1 MAEIEDIQ
9 KRVLEFEKR
18 WEEAKKVKFDSD
30 LTMLHLVEEIG
41 ELSQQLFY
49 KKAKPERFNEEKV
62 REELCDVILV
72 ALCMADKLKMNVS
85 EELDKKLQELDKRD
99 LYNNMTEEIK
109 PKREFLS
116 TVYIVKDGKVLL
128 NKNQKLQKFV
138 PLGGHIEENELP
150 CESVI
155 REAKEE
161 SGFDIEL
168 INPKAQN
175 VRNLPQNFDI
185 GLDIIKP
192 DHHHIN
198 ISYIGKII
206 SGGQSEKADDNTELK
221 WFSPEEL
228 KGLDTFENVKQAA
241 SKAIEIVNSSQ
252 LNL

>member
-1 MAEIEDIQ
+1 M
-9 KRVLEFEKR
+9 
-18 WEEAKKVKFDSD
+18 
-30 LTMLHLVEEIG
+30 G
-41 ELSQQLFY
+41 
-49 KKAKPERFNEEKV
+49 
-62 REELCDVILV
+62 
-72 ALCMADKLKMNVS
+72 
-85 EELDKKLQELDKRD
+85 
-99 LYNNMTEEIK
+99 EIK

-128 NKNQKLQKFV
+128 TFNKNIRKFIPV
-138 PLGGHIEENELP
+138 GGHIDKNELP

-168 INPKAQN
+168 INPKAPN
-175 VRNLPQNFDI
+175 VRNLPPNFDI

-206 SGGQSEKADDNTELK
+206 GGNQLKKSDEDTELK

-228 KGLDTFENVKQAA
+228 KDLDTLDNIREAA
-241 SKAIEIVNSSQ
+241 IKAIEIINQ
-252 LNL
+252 AQ